1 MKRKVVCT
9 RRNQRNRNK
18 LRLDGV
24 NSRAPIV
31 AAFWYVMGGH
41 LLVRNFKLS
50 LFAAAALSLG
60 LVACSP
66 ENPAAEATI
75 TTPETTE
82 TAAAATPDDGT
93 KNFVEK
99 AALSDMFEIEASK
112 IALERS
118 KVQPVKDF
126 AQMMVDM
133 HGATTAEL
141 GPLASAAGVAPPTAL
156 DNDHTAKLDEL
167 KNAKVEDFDDKYI
180 DQQTEAHENA
190 LNLMKDYANNGK
202 DTGIQAF
209 AAKTA
214 PAVDQHLLAVK
225 ALDKSPADDVT
236 KKTN

>member
-1 MKRKVVCT
+1 
-9 RRNQRNRNK
+9 
-18 LRLDGV
+18 
-24 NSRAPIV
+24 
-31 AAFWYVMGGH
+31 MGGRR
-41 LLVRNFKLS
+41 LVRNFKLS

-66 ENPAAEATI
+66 ENPASEAT
-75 TTPETTE
+75 TTPATTE
-82 TAAAATPDDGT
+82 TAAAPTPDDGT

-99 AALSDMFEIEASK
+99 AAISDMFEIEASK

-126 AQMMVDM
+126 AQMMIDM
-133 HGATTAEL
+133 HGATSAEL
-141 GPLASAAGVAPPTAL
+141 GPLATAAGVSPPTAL
-156 DNDHTAKLDEL
+156 DNDHVAKLDEL

-180 DQQTEAHENA
+180 DQQTAAHEGA

-202 DTGIQAF
+202 DTAIQAF

-214 PAVDQHLLAVK
+214 PAVDDHLMKVK

>member
-1 MKRKVVCT
+1 LVH
-9 RRNQRNRNK
+9 
-18 LRLDGV
+18 LRLK
-24 NSRAPIV
+24 
-31 AAFWYVMGGH
+31 
-41 LLVRNFKLS
+41 LL
-50 LFAAAALSLG
+50 AAAALSLG
-60 LVACSP
+60 LIACSP
-66 ENPAAEATI
+66 ENPNSEAT
-75 TTPETTE
+75 TTPAETPDT
-82 TAAAATPDDGT
+82 AAATPDDST

-126 AQMMVDM
+126 AQMMIDM

-141 GPLASAAGVAPPTAL
+141 GPLASAAGVTPPSAL

-180 DQQTEAHENA
+180 DQQTDAHENA
-190 LNLMKDYANNGK
+190 LNLMKDYAANGK
-202 DTGIQAF
+202 NAGIQAF

-214 PAVDQHLLAVK
+214 PAVDDHLTKVK

-236 KKTN
+236 QKPKT